1 MANTAWSATDKSA
14 NITLT
19 GSNLIATSTSV
30 SRGIVRAADCQ
41 VAGKFYFEYT
51 CNVIAGANTSL
62 GIATSLMTS
71 AGALSDLNACQINK
85 TSGQVWANG
94 ANAFTFGT
102 SLANGNVVCIALDCT
117 ARLIWF
123 RIGAAGNWNNNATYN
138 PATGV
143 GGVAIFNFGAA
154 LQAFPFAGL
163 QATSDQITANFGDSA
178 FVGAVPSGYTSGFTA
193 GSTPTIGWE
202 AATATAVTLSGSNL
216 VATNT
221 GTTSADQ
228 GAHVAAVNGKTS
240 GKWYFETTWT
250 TIVGVGG
257 NVGIGIGTTTS
268 TYTNMGNSATVGAAL
283 FRGSGDIYANGT
295 RIVIGAGGYSPGQS
309 TGIAF
314 DLDNRRFWARQT
326 PSGTWNNSGTAD
338 PATNVGGIT
347 IPAGTMVPFLTFGG
361 GGGAA
366 GNVVTTNFGASAF
379 IGAMPS
385 GFTSLDTFTPIPT
398 NALASQAL
406 AEHWLTTSPQ
416 AQITQVILEHWMSVA
431 EGAPVVP
438 SLDTRVMVLA

>member
-1 MANTAWSATDKSA
+1 MWFNSGNSGVEVKFTFAAPRLITEAKWYQSAIAAHGDWQWQGSPDNSAWTNIGSTFTLGTAATQTITTLSGNATAYRYYRMLQTTGTASTSPYLYEIEFSIDSGVANTTWNPSDKTA

-94 ANAFTFGT
+94 VNAFTFGT

-163 QATSDQITANFGDSA
+163 QATSDQITANFGDTA

-193 GSTPTIGWE
+193 G
-202 AATATAVTLSGSNL
+202 
-216 VATNT
+216 
-221 GTTSADQ
+221 
-228 GAHVAAVNGKTS
+228 
-240 GKWYFETTWT
+240 
-250 TIVGVGG
+250 
-257 NVGIGIGTTTS
+257 
-268 TYTNMGNSATVGAAL
+268 
-283 FRGSGDIYANGT
+283 
-295 RIVIGAGGYSPGQS
+295 
-309 TGIAF
+309 
-314 DLDNRRFWARQT
+314 
-326 PSGTWNNSGTAD
+326 
-338 PATNVGGIT
+338 
-347 IPAGTMVPFLTFGG
+347 
-361 GGGAA
+361 
-366 GNVVTTNFGASAF
+366 ASV
-379 IGAMPS
+379 
-385 GFTSLDTFTPIPT
+385 PT
-398 NALASQAL
+398 NALASQAV

-416 AQITQVILEHWMSVA
+416 AQVTQVVAEHWASVASGNLQAVVTQVMLEHWASVA
-431 EGAPVVP
+431 VVVP
-438 SLDTRVMVLA
+438 AAGGPMVTMIH